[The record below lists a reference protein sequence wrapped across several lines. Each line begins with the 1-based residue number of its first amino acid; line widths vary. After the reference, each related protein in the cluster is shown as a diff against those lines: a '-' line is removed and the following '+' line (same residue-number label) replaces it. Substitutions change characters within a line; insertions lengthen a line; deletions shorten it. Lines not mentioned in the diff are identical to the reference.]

1 MNISNVRPTVLNRE
15 SHCIT
20 LARSVLGRLEQVTG
34 HKQLP
39 VPIETIASLC
49 GYQVILL
56 TTLPPEL
63 SGIVSLDKK
72 LIGINGKHHPRRQRF
87 SLAHELGHIL
97 LKHPPEARST
107 QDEIRRF
114 NREADLFAAELLMP
128 SNDLRTMAVKESDL
142 SILRMRYDVS
152 NEALRLKLSSLEYPS
167 RYF

>member
-1 MNISNVRPTVLNRE
+1 MRPTVSSRE
-15 SHCIT
+15 SHCLI
-20 LARSVLGRLEQVTG
+20 LARSVLGRLEQMTG

-49 GYQVILL
+49 GYQVIML
-56 TTLPPEL
+56 TTLPLEL

-97 LKHPPEARST
+97 LKHAPEARCS

-114 NREADLFAAELLMP
+114 NREADIFAAELLMP
-128 SNDLRTMAVKESDL
+128 SDDLRNMAVKECDL
-142 SILRMRYDVS
+142 SILRTRYDVS
-152 NEALRLKLSSLEYPS
+152 NEALRLKLASL
-167 RYF
+167 FL

>member
-1 MNISNVRPTVLNRE
+1 MSPLRPTISNRE
-15 SHCIT
+15 SHCIV
-20 LARSVLGRLEQVTG
+20 LARSVLGRLEQIKG
-34 HKQLP
+34 QKQLP

-49 GYQVILL
+49 GYQVISL

-97 LKHPPEARST
+97 LKHPPEANSS
-107 QDEIRRF
+107 QEEIKRF

-128 SNDLRTMAVKESDL
+128 SEDLRMMALKESDI
-142 SILRMRYDVS
+142 SSLRTRYDVS
-152 NEALRLKLSSLEYPS
+152 DEALRLKLASLSLGS
-167 RYF
+167 RLF